1 MNKNKQLITYF
12 NKSSIRKRAKSS
24 LNQVV
29 SVKQQNVEQSHNNSM
44 DSLNTRVME
53 VFEQQQKDD
62 QVQIQR
68 LLIKKQLL
76 EIRLRHENEKYD
88 ETLQNYQQLLQR
100 LESMEHSQKEYIQ
113 QMNQLTE
120 CLKEIVQQNND
131 MENAYEEKC
140 KEYDNL
146 IQIINK

>member
-1 MNKNKQLITYF
+1 MIKNKQLITYF
-12 NKSSIRKRAKSS
+12 NKSSIQKRAKSS
-24 LNQVV
+24 LNYVV
-29 SVKQQNVEQSHNNSM
+29 SVKQHNVEQSHNNSI

-76 EIRLRHENEKYD
+76 EIRIRHENEKYE
-88 ETLQNYQQLLQR
+88 ETLKNYEQLLQR
-100 LESMEHSQKEYIQ
+100 LESMEHSQKEYIS
-113 QMNQLTE
+113 QMNQLTD
-120 CLKEIVQQNND
+120 CLREIVQQNNE
-131 MENAYEEKC
+131 MESAYDDKC
-140 KEYDNL
+140 KEYDSL